1 MTSEAKFDII
11 RALGMHCIDR
21 ISTLII
27 ASRPRLKDVK
37 FDQNLNAN
45 AFTSF
50 KEKVARLSN
59 PFSGQPAL
67 AYA

>member
-1 MTSEAKFDII
+1 
-11 RALGMHCIDR
+11 MHCIDK

-37 FDQNLNAN
+37 FDQNLNVSKTFN
-45 AFTSF
+45 TM
-50 KEKVARLSN
+50 ARL
-59 PFSGQPAL
+59 FSPSAQPAL

>member
-1 MTSEAKFDII
+1 
-11 RALGMHCIDR
+11 MHCIDK

-37 FDQNLNAN
+37 FDQKLNARN
-45 AFTSF
+45 AFNAM
-50 KEKVARLSN
+50 ARL
-59 PFSGQPAL
+59 FSPSAQPAL